1 MENTISQNLF
11 DESKKYIAG
20 GVNSPVRA
28 FGNVGGTPFFTRSVD
43 GSKISTCDG
52 KTLVDF
58 VCTWGPALFGHNNP
72 VIREAIQAALQRG
85 TSFGTPSEGELEMA
99 KLINKMIPCAEL
111 VRMTNSGTEATMSC
125 VRLARGWTNRDLIV
139 KFSGCYH
146 GHSDSLLVKAGSGAL
161 TFGNPDSAGIPR
173 DIAKLTLVLPFN
185 DFEALDKCF
194 ALYGDQI
201 AGVIVEPYPANVG
214 LIVPL
219 EGFLARIRSLCSRH
233 GALLIFD
240 EVITGFRV
248 AAGGAQAREGVF
260 PDLCALGKIIGGG
273 LPVGA
278 FCGKRQIMERLA
290 PLGPVYQAG
299 TLSGNPLA
307 MAAGAAALRLI
318 EKEMPYAELEAKS
331 KMLSGAV
338 SDAAKK
344 KGIPLQCPMAASLMA
359 FFFNERRVDNLDIA
373 MQSSRELYKKFFFG
387 CLERGVYIAPSPFEI
402 LFVSAAHTA
411 QDMEFAAEAMTAAIA
426 AI

>member
-1 MENTISQNLF
+1 MDSKQLF
-11 DESKKYIAG
+11 EESKKYISG

-28 FGNVGGTPFFTRSVD
+28 FGNEGGTPFFTSSVD
-43 GSKISTCDG
+43 GAHINTCDG

-72 VIREAIQAALQRG
+72 VIKDAVARALENG

-99 KLINKMIPCAEL
+99 KLITEMIPCAEL

-125 VRLARGWTNRDLIV
+125 VRLARGWTNRDIVV

-173 DIAKLTLVLPFN
+173 DIAKLTMVLPFN
-185 DFEALDKCF
+185 DSDAVAACFEKF
-194 ALYGDQI
+194 GEKI
-201 AGVIVEPYPANVG
+201 ACVIVEPYPANAG
-214 LIVPL
+214 LIVPRA
-219 EGFLARIRSLCSRH
+219 GFLKHLRDTCTKYGS
-233 GALLIFD
+233 LLIFD

-248 AAGGAQAREGVF
+248 AAGGAQARENVL

-278 FCGKRQIMERLA
+278 FCGKREIMEYLA

-307 MAAGAAALRLI
+307 MAAGAAALRLV
-318 EKEMPYAELEAKS
+318 KSQNPYAELERKS
-331 KMLSGAV
+331 KFVASAV
-338 SDAAKK
+338 LEAAKQ
-344 KGIPLQCPMAASLMA
+344 KGIALQVPLAASLFS
-359 FFFNERRVDNLDIA
+359 FFFNDEPIVNLDA
-373 MQSSRELYKKFFFG
+373 VMRSDKEAYKKFFFG
-387 CLERGVYIAPSPFEI
+387 CLEGGVYIAPSPFEI
-402 LFVSAAHTA
+402 AFMSTAHI
-411 QDMEFAAEAMTAAIA
+411 QSDLDRAAEVMQKSIA

>member
-1 MENTISQNLF
+1 MDSKQLF
-11 DESKKYIAG
+11 EESKKYISG

-28 FGNVGGTPFFTRSVD
+28 FGNVGGTPFFTSSVD
-43 GSKISTCDG
+43 GAHINTCVG

-72 VIREAIQAALQRG
+72 VIKDAVARALENG

-99 KLINKMIPCAEL
+99 KLITEMIPCAEL

-125 VRLARGWTNRDLIV
+125 VRLARGWTNRDIIV

-161 TFGNPDSAGIPR
+161 TFGNPDFAGIPR
-173 DIAKLTLVLPFN
+173 DIAKLTMVLPFN
-185 DFEALDKCF
+185 DSDAVSACFEKF
-194 ALYGDQI
+194 GEKI
-201 AGVIVEPYPANVG
+201 ACVIVEPYPANAG
-214 LIVPL
+214 LIVPRA
-219 EGFLARIRSLCSRH
+219 GFLKHLRDTCTKYGS
-233 GALLIFD
+233 LLIFD

-248 AAGGAQAREGVF
+248 AAGGAQARENVL

-278 FCGKRQIMERLA
+278 FCGKREIMEYLA

-307 MAAGAAALRLI
+307 MAAGAAALRLV
-318 EKEMPYAELEAKS
+318 KSQNPYAELERKS
-331 KMLSGAV
+331 KFIASAV
-338 SDAAKK
+338 LEAAEK
-344 KGIPLQCPMAASLMA
+344 KGIALQVPLAASLFS
-359 FFFNERRVDNLDIA
+359 FFFNDEPIVNLDA
-373 MQSSRELYKKFFFG
+373 VMRSDKESYKKFFFG
-387 CLERGVYIAPSPFEI
+387 CLEGGVYIAPSPFEI
-402 LFVSAAHTA
+402 AFMSTAHTA
-411 QDMEFAAEAMTAAIA
+411 ADLERAAEVMQKSIGAI
-426 AI
+426 

>member
-1 MENTISQNLF
+1 MDSKQLF
-11 DESKKYIAG
+11 EESKKCISG

-28 FGNVGGTPFFTRSVD
+28 FGNVGGTPFFTSSVD
-43 GSKISTCDG
+43 GAHINTCDG

-72 VIREAIQAALQRG
+72 VIKDAVARALENG

-99 KLINKMIPCAEL
+99 KLITEMIPCAEL

-125 VRLARGWTNRDLIV
+125 VRLARGWTNRDIIV

-173 DIAKLTLVLPFN
+173 DIAKLTMVLPFN
-185 DFEALDKCF
+185 DSDAVSACFEKF
-194 ALYGDQI
+194 GEKI
-201 AGVIVEPYPANVG
+201 ACVIVEPYPANAG
-214 LIVPL
+214 LIVPRA
-219 EGFLARIRSLCSRH
+219 GFLKHLRDTCTKYGS
-233 GALLIFD
+233 LLIFD

-248 AAGGAQAREGVF
+248 AAGGAQARENVL

-278 FCGKRQIMERLA
+278 FCGKREIMEYLA

-307 MAAGAAALRLI
+307 MAAGAAALRLV
-318 EKEMPYAELEAKS
+318 KSQNPYAELELKS
-331 KMLSGAV
+331 KFIASAV
-338 SDAAKK
+338 LEAAEK
-344 KGIPLQCPMAASLMA
+344 KGIALQVPLAASLFS
-359 FFFNERRVDNLDIA
+359 FFFNDEPIVNLDA
-373 MQSSRELYKKFFFG
+373 VMRSDKESYKKFFFG
-387 CLERGVYIAPSPFEI
+387 CLEGGVYIAPSPFEI
-402 LFVSAAHTA
+402 AFMSTAHTA
-411 QDMEFAAEAMTAAIA
+411 ADLERAAEVMQRSIGAI
-426 AI
+426 

>member
-1 MENTISQNLF
+1 MTSQELF
-11 DESKKYIAG
+11 NESKKYISG

-28 FGNVGGTPFFTRSVD
+28 FGNVGGTPFFTSSVD
-43 GSKISTCDG
+43 GAYIKTCDG

-58 VCTWGPALFGHNNP
+58 VCTWGPALFAHNNP
-72 VIREAIQAALQRG
+72 QIREAVKKALENG
-85 TSFGTPSEGELEMA
+85 TSFGTPSPSELEMA
-99 KLINKMIPCAEL
+99 KLINKLIPCAEL

-125 VRLARGWTNRDLIV
+125 VRLARGWTKRDIIV

-161 TFGNPDSAGIPR
+161 TFGNPDSAGIPQG
-173 DIAKLTLVLPFN
+173 IANLTIVLPFN
-185 DFEALDKCF
+185 DFNALNECF
-194 ALYGDQI
+194 SKYGEQI

-214 LIVPL
+214 LIVPR
-219 EGFLARIRSLCSRH
+219 EGFLKHLRELCTLH

-248 AAGGAQAREGVF
+248 ASGGAQARENVF

-278 FCGKRQIMERLA
+278 FCGKREIMEYLA

-307 MAAGAAALRLI
+307 MAAGVAALNLI
-318 EKEMPYAELEAKS
+318 QTTMPYDELEQKS
-331 KMLSGAV
+331 KFLSKAV
-338 SDAAKK
+338 VEAAKE
-344 KGIPLQCPMAASLMA
+344 KGIALQAPMAASLMS
-359 FFFNERRVDNLDIA
+359 FFFNDERVDNLETA
-373 MQSSRELYKKFFFG
+373 MNSNKELYKKFFFG
-387 CLERGVYIAPSPFEI
+387 CLEQGVYIAPSPFEI
-402 LFVSAAHTA
+402 LFMSAAHT
-411 QDMEFAAEAMTAAIA
+411 QNDLDIA
-426 AI
+426 ADVMSKSIKAL